1 MLSPRQM
8 PFDWTN
14 ALAERGQA
22 LNHAVTDA
30 AELVRAI
37 EISIMEGST
46 VTRAEAIETYER
58 TMMTRAGEEVRLCD
72 ANTRQLH
79 NWAEAGES
87 PVMKNGLSN
96 EKKENGSG

>member
-1 MLSPRQM
+1 MNEDS
-8 PFDWTN
+8 
-14 ALAERGQA
+14 
-22 LNHAVTDA
+22 
-30 AELVRAI
+30 
-37 EISIMEGST
+37 S

-79 NWAEAGES
+79 NWAEARES

-96 EKKENGSG
+96 EKTKVESG